1 MSVQLIVYPQSYEGS
16 YNAISTSSTEFIVNG
31 ISFTNLSGS
40 VYASPSATP
49 FIDTF
54 TNAPPTTINTWLRF
68 ISTSGGSPASPSVS
82 ASNLVLNSVVG
93 SGSESGVY
101 QKLSNLTIGIDY
113 RIEVNI
119 VAGSSGNIS
128 MIVANGSTPYGTLT
142 TSANTTQAAAQFNAQ
157 STDTTVMISYG
168 NTVADSITILSI
180 SVQPVIGADPSGA
193 IQILG
198 DGQVICDLYEDEDLP
213 LTLSVDD
220 FKNVAEKV
228 QSYSKAFN
236 LPATKRNNK
245 IFDQMFEVTR
255 SVDGIIFNPY
265 KKTQCILKQDG
276 FILFKG
282 FLRMLDVTDK
292 EGEIS
297 YNVNLYSEVVAFA
310 DTLQDRTFR
319 QLDLQELEHLYN
331 YTNIKLSYTN
341 ATSVAYTNTETS
353 GFRDNNTLKYPFGN
367 WEHQYTVDA
376 SGYPELPSLEST
388 FRPFINIKYLIDR
401 IFQATTFTYESAF
414 FNTNEFKNLFMDF
427 NWGANQNPNTNTNT
441 GYGKIFAN
449 ATPDIYATDAYTN
462 FQYLDISMPSESGFD
477 ASTNIFTCP
486 AGQTNSSF
494 LMVYNTPV
502 IAKRDADIEFRWV
515 KNRLTVPEIFDQ
527 TPPIPLQGSAVAIVT
542 YATFGGD
549 VDAITIIDGGYYTSA
564 PTVTIPS
571 GFFGAGFTGTA
582 NGTFPG
588 PVTSVTINTDGG
600 SYSSSDVLVFN
611 GIDPVYNHMGGL
623 TVPMEPGDTLE
634 LQFKASNTNYIRQDN
649 SPYNNNA
656 STLFSKG
663 QLTANVTV
671 LGITREALLQNLR
684 GDLGQWEFLKGL
696 ITMFNLVTLPDE
708 DNPNNIKIEPYTD
721 VFIPTGLAGTTLA
734 DRGIQHDWTDKI
746 DISEI
751 KLTPLTDLNRKTIFK
766 FVEDDDDYAFNQYKN
781 LVGGHLYGSKKYNAG
796 NEFNILEGTDEI
808 VAEPFAATVVKPL
821 MAQYTDFIIPSLYSY
836 SPNDDTSEGFDNS
849 PRIMFN
855 NGVNI
860 LSSTTFNV
868 PAQNGVS
875 GNATENEF
883 LQFSHFSTIP
893 GNSTSLDF
901 NFGEC
906 QTLTG
911 VGSTLQNLFN
921 LYWLPYYS
929 ELYNPNTRTMIIKV
943 NLSPADINRFRFND
957 SVFIKNRV
965 FRVNTINYK
974 PNDLATVEF
983 ILIP

>member
-16 YNAISTSSTEFIVNG
+16 YNVISSSSTEFIVNG
-31 ISFTNLSGS
+31 INFNALGTTATYSSS
-40 VYASPSATP
+40 SATP

-54 TNAPPTTINTWLRF
+54 INAPAFITNTWFRF
-68 ISTSGGSPASPSVS
+68 ISTTGGTPAFASVT
-82 ASNLVLNSVVG
+82 AANLVLNSVAG
-93 SGSESGVY
+93 SGSEAGVY
-101 QKLSNLTIGIDY
+101 QRLSNLTIGVDY
-113 RIEVNI
+113 IIEVNI

-128 MIVANGSTPYGTLT
+128 MVVANGSTQYGILT
-142 TSANTTQAAAQFNAQ
+142 TSANTTQATFQFNAQ
-157 STDTTVMISYG
+157 STDTTVMIAYG
-168 NTVADSITILSI
+168 NTVATFLTITSI
-180 SVQPVIGADPSGA
+180 SVQPLVGADPSGA
-193 IQILG
+193 IQLLG

-213 LTLSVDD
+213 LTLSVDN

-245 IFDQMFEVTR
+245 IFDQMFEITR
-255 SVDGIIFNPY
+255 SADGVIFNPY

-276 FILFKG
+276 FIIFEG

-319 QLDLQELEHLYN
+319 DLDFTELEHLYN

-353 GFRDNNTLKYPFGN
+353 GFRDNNTLKYPFGD

-414 FNTNEFKNLFMDF
+414 FNTNDFKNLFMDF

-449 ATPDIYATDAYTN
+449 ATPDIYATNAYTN

-494 LMVYNTPV
+494 IMVYNTPV

-515 KNRLTVPEIFDQ
+515 KNRLTVPQIFDQ
-527 TPPIPLQGSAVAIVT
+527 TPPIPLQGSAVVLWSGTIGGLFP
-542 YATFGGD
+542 TFT
-549 VDAITIIDGGYYTSA
+549 ANILDGGYYTVP
-564 PTVTIPS
+564 PTITLPSFAGSGAVFTAVLTGNTI
-571 GFFGAGFTGTA
+571 
-582 NGTFPG
+582 
-588 PVTSVTINTDGG
+588 TSITVVGG
-600 SYSSSDVLVFN
+600 SGYSFTDELIFN
-611 GIDPVYNHMGGL
+611 GIDPVYNHMGAV

-649 SPYNNNA
+649 SPFNNST

-671 LGITREALLQNLR
+671 MGITREALLQNLR

-721 VFIPTGLAGTTLA
+721 VFIPTVAAGTTLA

-821 MAQYTDFIIPSLYSY
+821 MTQYTDLIIPSLYSY
-836 SPNDDTSEGFDNS
+836 SANDDTTEGFDNS

-943 NLSPADINRFRFND
+943 NLSPSDINRFRFND
-957 SVFIKNRV
+957 TVFIKNRV
-965 FRVNTINYK
+965 FRVNKINYK